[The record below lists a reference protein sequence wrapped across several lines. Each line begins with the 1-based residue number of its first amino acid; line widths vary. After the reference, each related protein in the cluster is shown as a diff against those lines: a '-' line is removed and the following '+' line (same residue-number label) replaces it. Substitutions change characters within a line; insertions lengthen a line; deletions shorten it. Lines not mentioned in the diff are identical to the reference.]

1 MKVKENDTVQVH
13 YTGRLVSGEEFDS
26 SSGREPLEFT
36 VGAGAVIAG
45 FDHAVLG
52 MKVNEK
58 KTFTIPAN
66 QAYGAVREDLIQ
78 HIDRSFLPTD
88 INLEVGKELMAS
100 DQEGRQLRVTI
111 KRVEED
117 FITIDANH
125 PLAGKDLIFDIII
138 VTIK

>member
-1 MKVKENDTVQVH
+1 MKIKENDTVQVH

-26 SSGREPLEFT
+26 SLGREPLEFI
-36 VGAGAVIAG
+36 VGAGGVIAG

-52 MKVNEK
+52 MEVNEK
-58 KTFTIPAN
+58 KTFTIPV
-66 QAYGAVREDLIQ
+66 QYAYGPVREDLIQ
-78 HIDRSFLPTD
+78 HIDRSFLPDD
-88 INLEVGKELMAS
+88 IQLEVGRELMAS

-125 PLAGKDLIFDIII
+125 PLAGEDLIFDIMIVKII
-138 VTIK
+138 